1 MLFFNEDG
9 SLIFKIDAYFD
20 STDNV
25 CKEVQ
30 KVLVAYA
37 SSIIFESDSY
47 YLDLAHRKHDPKGV
61 TAYQLFNMRY

>member
-30 KVLVAYA
+30 EALIVHN

-47 YLDLAHRKHDPKGV
+47 YLDLAYRNHNSEGL